1 MKKAIRVLVANRPR
15 LMREA
20 ILGTLSDQPWI
31 EVVGEVSNDAEIP
44 DHVSKTLPDLLVIA
58 VDGPGERPA
67 LCDALL
73 QKYPELRIIAVAP
86 HQDYGVCY
94 WASLDIHSNDIEP
107 SEAGFLGAVR
117 HAAEGVGVQCKPNA
131 LADAT
136 QCAAPLHFK
145 SLHNSRFLV
154 LMSFVVLILTCPA
167 TQAQVQ
173 EQENDR
179 RPAPRNAVTSMRAV
193 EPSDLAKENIGRVA
207 ASAAQLQTVLLK
219 DAGILVELKTWV
231 AREATNNGQVV
242 EDTLLTDQA
251 IFDRLDRDVA
261 FRSVATR
268 LVQRYGYLLPS
279 VNPDSDIG
287 KQQELL
293 LKERARRLAERED
306 REEAEGSVPQEGDKN
321 QSQRQRTVERTAC
334 DSGNQ
339 GNQANCNDSAFRRR
353 RQGGT
358 PPEEMPGGEPS
369 FPVFPPQTSPLDSTR
384 TPRLA
389 VNRDE
394 SDVGEYSSDPSVM
407 LASDSSRRSLASPA
421 ASTAVPST
429 GLGGAENLIRR
440 NSLDDLSG
448 MATGSRTE
456 TAALSLREK
465 NSMMRLPGD
474 RGVWGRPDRDLE
486 PVSMVHKVNPYA
498 DIPSL
503 YDMYVQAA
511 SRDRQPDRFGME
523 IFRNGTREQ
532 DAIPMDLPVGP
543 DYVVGPGDGLAINL
557 WGGVSQRLVRLVDRE
572 GRISLPEAGPLLVSG
587 RTLGEVQESVQQVLR
602 TQFREI
608 SVDVSLARLRTIR
621 VYIVGEVA
629 EPGAYDISSLSSPLN
644 ALFAAGGITQ
654 RGSLRHLKHYRG
666 TQLIEE
672 VDAYEL
678 LLHGVGSELKRL
690 ENGDSLLVPPMGGQ
704 VTVSGMVRRPA
715 VYELR
720 GESSLTDVLDLAGGI
735 LPAAALQHIELQ
747 RLQAHEKRTML
758 TLNLSPESTTAVAEQ
773 LSSFKI
779 QDGDEIHI
787 FPIAP
792 YNQQAIYLQGHVLRP
807 GRYSYHDGMRL
818 TDLIASYSD
827 LLPEPAGHYGEIVR
841 LNSPDFRPSV
851 ESFDLAAALADPAA
865 SPKLQPLDTVRVFSR
880 YDFEPAPTV
889 WVGGDVRAAGQYRT
903 SGQARLRD
911 AIYLA
916 GGISPDAGLESAQLF
931 RTQPDGTMKIFSV
944 NLGQALA
951 GNSTDNLLLEPRDRI
966 LVHRNS
972 ARVDPPTVYVK
983 GEVAKPGRYPLT
995 TNMHV
1000 EDLVRT
1006 AGGLKRSADSTKADL
1021 THYAVGNVPGT
1032 SSENVPIEL
1041 ATALSGNGTDNLPL
1055 RDGDVLTI
1063 REAPGWNDVGASA
1076 TVRGEVQHA
1085 GSYGIRPGERL
1096 SSLLDRAGGFSPEAY
1111 PYGAVLMR
1119 REVRELQMQS
1129 HLALVQRMKAEEVN
1143 LKALPDGDTDQ
1154 KNAKLTAIAQTDTVL
1169 NQLQA
1174 NAPIGRVV
1182 VHIQPDTQR
1191 WRNTSVDVPLRDGD
1205 VLVIPK
1211 KANYVLVAGQ
1221 VYNPTAISHRPG
1233 RSAQWYLSQA
1243 GGLTQMADK
1252 KAVFVVRADGSVIA
1266 AKNNSGWWSGDP
1278 LSSALR
1284 PGDSIVVPEKAPR
1297 IGTRNWAT
1305 TLQAAQIAT
1314 SVALTVAYFKP

>member
-1 MKKAIRVLVANRPR
+1 MLHYGRFWVLTILVAF
-15 LMREA
+15 M
-20 ILGTLSDQPWI
+20 PW
-31 EVVGEVSNDAEIP
+31 
-44 DHVSKTLPDLLVIA
+44 
-58 VDGPGERPA
+58 PA
-67 LCDALL
+67 A
-73 QKYPELRIIAVAP
+73 R
-86 HQDYGVCY
+86 
-94 WASLDIHSNDIEP
+94 
-107 SEAGFLGAVR
+107 
-117 HAAEGVGVQCKPNA
+117 
-131 LADAT
+131 
-136 QCAAPLHFK
+136 
-145 SLHNSRFLV
+145 
-154 LMSFVVLILTCPA
+154 
-167 TQAQVQ
+167 AQR

-179 RPAPRNAVTSMRAV
+179 RAEPRSAVTSGRTV
-193 EPSDLAKENIGRVA
+193 EASDLAKENMRRVA
-207 ASAAQLQTVLLK
+207 ASSAQIQSVLAR

-231 AREATNNGQVV
+231 AKEATDNGQVV
-242 EDTLLTDQA
+242 DDSLLTDQA
-251 IFDRLDRDVA
+251 IFDRLDHDVE

-268 LVQRYGYLLPS
+268 MVQRYGYLLPS
-279 VNPDSDIG
+279 VNPDSEIA
-287 KQQELL
+287 KQQDLV
-293 LKERARRLAERED
+293 LKERARRLTAREERED
-306 REEAEGSVPQEGDKN
+306 AESLTPQEDDKN
-321 QSQRQRTVERTAC
+321 QSQRQRAVERTAC
-334 DSGNQ
+334 DQGNQ
-339 GNQANCNDSAFRRR
+339 GNQANCNDSAFPQT
-353 RQGGT
+353 RQRGT
-358 PPEEMPGGEPS
+358 FPEETPGAEPS
-369 FPVFPPQTSPLDSTR
+369 PVLPQHVTPLDSTR

-394 SDVGEYSSDPSVM
+394 SDLGEYSSLDPNLM
-407 LASDSSRRSLASPA
+407 LASDSARRF
-421 ASTAVPST
+421 
-429 GLGGAENLIRR
+429 LGGPAGTVPAPTTFLGGENLLRR
-440 NSLDDLSG
+440 NSFDDLSTIQ
-448 MATGSRTE
+448 TGARQE
-456 TAALSLREK
+456 NTAASLKEK
-465 NSMMRLPGD
+465 SGMMRLPGE
-474 RGVWGRPDRDLE
+474 RGVWGRADRDLE

-511 SRDRQPDRFGME
+511 SRDRQPERFGME
-523 IFRNGTREQ
+523 IFRNGTRER

-587 RTLGEVQESVQQVLR
+587 RTLGEVQESVQRVLR

-608 SVDVSLARLRTIR
+608 SVDVSLSRLRTIR
-621 VYIVGEVA
+621 VYVVGEVA

-644 ALFAAGGITQ
+644 ALFAAGGITP
-654 RGSLRHLKHYRG
+654 RGSLRNLKHYRG

-690 ENGDSLLVPPMGGQ
+690 ENGDSLLIPPMGGQ

-720 GESSLTDVLDLAGGI
+720 GESSLADVLDLAGGI

-747 RLQAHEKRTML
+747 RLKAHEKRTML
-758 TLNLSPESTTAVAEQ
+758 TLNLSPDSTSAAVAEQ

-818 TDLIASYSD
+818 TDLVASYSD

-841 LNSPDFRPSV
+841 LNPPDFRPSV
-851 ESFDLAAALADPAA
+851 ESFDLAAALADPAS
-865 SPKLQPLDTVRVFSR
+865 SPRLQPLDTVRVFSR

-944 NLGQALA
+944 NLGHALA
-951 GNSTDNLLLEPRDRI
+951 GNATDNLLLEPRDRV

-1006 AGGLKRSADSTKADL
+1006 AGGLKRSADPAKADL
-1021 THYAVGNVPGT
+1021 THYAVGNLPDT

-1041 ATALSGNGTDNLPL
+1041 ATALSGSGTDNLQL

-1063 REAPGWNDVGASA
+1063 RQTPGWNDVSASA
-1076 TVRGEVQHA
+1076 TVRGEVLHA

-1096 SSLLDRAGGFSPEAY
+1096 SSLLERAGGFSPEAY
-1111 PYGAVLMR
+1111 AYGAVLMR

-1129 HLALVQRMKAEEVN
+1129 HLALVQRMKAEEIN
-1143 LKALPDGDTDQ
+1143 LKALPEGDTDQ
-1154 KNAKLTAIAQTDTVL
+1154 RNAKLTAIAQTETVL
-1169 NQLQA
+1169 NQLQTS
-1174 NAPIGRVV
+1174 APIGRVV
-1182 VHIQPDTQR
+1182 VHIQPDIQR
-1191 WRNTSVDVPLRDGD
+1191 WRNTSADVPLRDGD
-1205 VLVIPK
+1205 VLVMPK
-1211 KANYVLVAGQ
+1211 RANYVLVAGQ
-1221 VYNPTAISHRPG
+1221 VFNPTAISHRPG

-1243 GGLTQMADK
+1243 GGLTQLADK

-1266 AKNNSGWWSGDP
+1266 AKNTSGWWEGNP
-1278 LSSALR
+1278 LNAALK

-1297 IGTRNWAT
+1297 IGTRNWANT
-1305 TLQAAQIAT
+1305 FQAAQIAT